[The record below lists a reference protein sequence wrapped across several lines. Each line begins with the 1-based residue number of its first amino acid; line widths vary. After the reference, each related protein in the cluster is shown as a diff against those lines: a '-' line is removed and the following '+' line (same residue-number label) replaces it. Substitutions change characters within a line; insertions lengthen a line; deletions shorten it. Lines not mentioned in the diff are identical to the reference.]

1 MASLSLDEVRDFLHA
16 NIRAAQR
23 FSEEQQKVLNCLS
36 NNENKEWLDT
46 AQESLAKGCNF
57 HSIQVETWQEMAEKT
72 ESYVSS
78 VRALADELALKELSQ
93 GPEQDAT
100 EKEAQQQDARF
111 VHPELRRFKA
121 EKQAR
126 IVGKYGGAPALG
138 SGLVLPSKPR
148 NTILKATGTPA
159 AREIAYSVSEGR
171 DARELA
177 DVMRFKRI
185 AKEEGQS
192 AWQAEVEAKK
202 GKDFLMRDQ
211 LQEAAEAAR
220 SKAVAEAAR
229 HSPLS
234 KELSDRLLRQ
244 QAEVQVSEEQQKM
257 AEGASAS
264 KAAKQKV
271 PEVTD
276 ELAQKLARMQ
286 AQEQRAQ
293 EAAEQQAQQASNS
306 CADAPSTAW
315 SADAPFGAELASK
328 LQQRGIGGA
337 LRSEP
342 QRKGLG
348 GQQQP
353 AAVNE
358 LQEKF
363 KKLRQKEAD
372 GEAL

>member
-23 FSEEQQKVLNCLS
+23 FSEEQTKVLNHLS
-36 NNENKEWLDT
+36 NNECKEWLDI

-57 HSIQVETWQEMAEKT
+57 HAVQVETWQEMAEKM
-72 ESYVSS
+72 ENYVSS
-78 VRALADELALKELSQ
+78 VRALADDLALKELAQ
-93 GPEQDAT
+93 GSGQDTA

-138 SGLVLPSKPR
+138 KSLVLPSKPR
-148 NTILKATGTPA
+148 DTILKATGTPA

-177 DVMRFKRI
+177 EVMRFKNL

-202 GKDFLMRDQ
+202 GRDFLIRDQ

-220 SKAVAEAAR
+220 AKAAVEAAS
-229 HSPLS
+229 HSPFS
-234 KELSDRLLRQ
+234 KELSDRLSRQ
-244 QAEVQVSEEQQKM
+244 QAGVQLSEEQQKM
-257 AEGASAS
+257 AEGAFAS
-264 KAAKQKV
+264 KAAKQKD

-293 EAAEQQAQQASNS
+293 EAASQQAQQASDS
-306 CADAPSTAW
+306 GASAPSTAW
-315 SADAPFGAELASK
+315 SADTPFGAELATK
-328 LQQRGIGGA
+328 LQQRGTGSA
-337 LRSEP
+337 LKSAP
-342 QRKGLG
+342 QRKDQG

-363 KKLRQKEAD
+363 RKLRQKEAE
-372 GEAL
+372 GEAS